1 MIIKT
6 RKLPATSTEG
16 ERMRAT
22 AANGAVLTVPVDYRR
37 VDPHLDVARRL
48 NSAMGWG
55 DDVIQT
61 VDGRNTYCTVDY
73 AGVNPATGK
82 REGPIGGRD

>member
-1 MIIKT
+1 MIIKA

-22 AANGAVLTVPVDYRR
+22 AENGASLTIPMDYRR
-37 VDPHLDVARRL
+37 VDPQLDVARRL

-61 VDGRNTYCTVDY
+61 VDGRNTYVTVNY
-73 AGVNPATGK
+73 AGVDPETGK
-82 REGPIGGRD
+82 RHGPIGG